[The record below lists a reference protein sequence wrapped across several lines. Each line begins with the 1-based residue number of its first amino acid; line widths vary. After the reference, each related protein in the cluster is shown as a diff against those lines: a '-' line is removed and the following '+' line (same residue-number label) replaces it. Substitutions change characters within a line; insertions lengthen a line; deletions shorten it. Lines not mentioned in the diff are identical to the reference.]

1 MGGAKHKTHFSGKLD
16 VLYYLIRVAGEKVRI
31 PGKIATRYSANMEW
45 GRNTLTLTQNT
56 QYLQSEKVILANQER
71 LIRKPY
77 FDEQGYKSKE
87 NYLLKLKSIRN
98 KNERSQEMLMF
109 VV

>member
-1 MGGAKHKTHFSGKLD
+1 MFT
-16 VLYYLIRVAGEKVRI
+16 RVTGEKQDRI

-45 GRNTLTLTQNT
+45 GRNTLSLTQNT
-56 QYLQSEKVILANQER
+56 EYLQSEKVTFANQER
-71 LIRKPY
+71 LVRKPY

-87 NYLLKLKSIRN
+87 KYLLKLKSIRN
-98 KNERSQEMLMF
+98 KNERSQLMF